1 MLHYYFLG
9 IEVEKI
15 KEGILLN
22 QRKYAIRIIK
32 REGSRHGK
40 L

>member
-9 IEVEKI
+9 IVEQI

-22 QRKYAIRIIK
+22 QRKYANRIIK
-32 REGSRHGK
+32 REGSIHGK

>member
-1 MLHYYFLG
+1 MLHYYFLE
-9 IEVEKI
+9 IEIEQI
-15 KEGILLN
+15 KGGILLN

-32 REGSRHGK
+32 REGSIHGK